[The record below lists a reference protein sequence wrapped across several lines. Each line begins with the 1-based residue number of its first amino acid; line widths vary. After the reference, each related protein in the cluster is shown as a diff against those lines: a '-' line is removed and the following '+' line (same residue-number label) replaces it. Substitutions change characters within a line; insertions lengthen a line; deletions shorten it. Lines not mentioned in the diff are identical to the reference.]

1 MSIRGLLGRK
11 IGMAQVF
18 DRKGVVHPVTV
29 VEAGPCT
36 VIQVKS
42 PEKDGYSAVQL
53 GFGVAKRVN
62 QPLKGHLKG
71 LGDFRHLREFAVDDA
86 SQWKVGQKVGAELFG
101 PGDFVDVTGI
111 SKGKGFAGGV
121 KRYGFRG
128 GPKTHGQSDRQRA
141 PGSIGPGSSPG
152 RVFKGLRMAGH
163 MGNARVTVRNL
174 LVLES
179 DPARAVLLIEGAVP
193 GAKNGLLRIRR
204 SKKAPESIPGIGL
217 VATEEKASPADQ
229 EAVEEEVALADQETP
244 VEEEVASADQEAPVE
259 EGAAP
264 AEG

>member
-1 MSIRGLLGRK
+1 
-11 IGMAQVF
+11 
-18 DRKGVVHPVTV
+18 
-29 VEAGPCT
+29 
-36 VIQVKS
+36 
-42 PEKDGYSAVQL
+42 
-53 GFGVAKRVN
+53 
-62 QPLKGHLKG
+62 
-71 LGDFRHLREFAVDDA
+71 
-86 SQWKVGQKVGAELFG
+86 
-101 PGDFVDVTGI
+101 
-111 SKGKGFAGGV
+111 
-121 KRYGFRG
+121 
-128 GPKTHGQSDRQRA
+128 
-141 PGSIGPGSSPG
+141 
-152 RVFKGLRMAGH
+152 MAGH

-217 VATEEKASPADQ
+217 VAAEEKASPADQ

-259 EGAAP
+259 EEAAP

>member
-217 VATEEKASPADQ
+217 AAAEEKAPP
-229 EAVEEEVALADQETP
+229 ADQETP
-244 VEEEVASADQEAPVE
+244 VEEEEAAPADQETPVE
-259 EGAAP
+259 EEAAP

>member
-42 PEKDGYSAVQL
+42 PERDGYSAVQL
-53 GFGVAKRVN
+53 GFGLAKRVN

-128 GPKTHGQSDRQRA
+128 GPTTHGQSDRRRA

-163 MGNARVTVRNL
+163 MGSARVTVRNL

-179 DPARAVLLIEGAVP
+179 DPARGLLLIEGAVP

-204 SKKAPESIPGIGL
+204 SKKAPQEVPGIGL
-217 VATEEKASPADQ
+217 AAVEEKAPPVDEEVPVEGETAPAD
-229 EAVEEEVALADQETP
+229 EETPAEEE
-244 VEEEVASADQEAPVE
+244 
-259 EGAAP
+259 AAP
-264 AEG
+264 AKG